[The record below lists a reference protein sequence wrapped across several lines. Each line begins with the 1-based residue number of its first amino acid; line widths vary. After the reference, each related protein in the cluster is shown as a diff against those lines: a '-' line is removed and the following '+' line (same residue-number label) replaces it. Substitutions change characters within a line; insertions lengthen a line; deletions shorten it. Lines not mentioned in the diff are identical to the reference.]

1 MSKPT
6 MSGKIVQIKYR
17 PRDQFRA
24 FHSRKERWSA
34 LVCHRRA
41 GKTVATLNDLIRGA
55 INECKPEGRY
65 AFIFPQRNQAKDT
78 AWRYL
83 RRYAEPLLA
92 KPPNETELR
101 IDLVNGS
108 MIRLYG
114 ADNPDALRGPYLDG
128 VVMDEFADMKPVVW
142 YEVIR
147 PMLADR
153 HGWAT
158 FIGTPKG
165 KNEFWRLYQ
174 NAQNNPEW
182 FHMILKASESGI
194 IPEAELSDLRK
205 EMSEDQYNQE
215 FECSFEAAIRG
226 AFYAEEMRVM
236 LAEGRIAPIEI
247 NKDVRV
253 HTAWDLGVSDSTAI
267 WFILS
272 IESGAWSITTNQ
284 AASDWNI
291 TAKSCTTSAFSTVG
305 STVTTISHTT

>member
-1 MSKPT
+1 MHS
-6 MSGKIVQIKYR
+6 S
-17 PRDQFRA
+17 FR
-24 FHSRKERWSA
+24 SE
-34 LVCHRRA
+34 
-41 GKTVATLNDLIRGA
+41 IRQRIRLGA
-55 INECKPEGRY
+55 IYDGMQSHC
-65 AFIFPQRNQAKDT
+65 
-78 AWRYL
+78 WRS
-83 RRYAEPLLA
+83 RRM
-92 KPPNETELR
+92 NSQLR

-128 VVMDEFADMKPVVW
+128 VVLDEFADMKPEVW
-142 YEVIR
+142 YEVVR

-153 HGWAT
+153 HGWGT

-165 KNEFWRLYQ
+165 KNEVPRLTE
-174 NAQNNPEW
+174 NAKKDPQW

-194 IPEAELSDLRK
+194 IQPTELADLRK

-247 NKDVRV
+247 NGDVRV
-253 HTAWDLGVSDSTAI
+253 HTAWDLGVSDLRPSGLFRRST
-267 WFILS
+267 
-272 IESGAWSITTNQ
+272 ESGAWSITTNS

-291 TAKSCTTSAFSTVG
+291 TPKSCTTSASSTAG
-305 STVTTISHTT
+305 STETTTFLTT

>member
-1 MSKPT
+1 M
-6 MSGKIVQIKYR
+6 
-17 PRDQFRA
+17 
-24 FHSRKERWSA
+24 
-34 LVCHRRA
+34 
-41 GKTVATLNDLIRGA
+41 
-55 INECKPEGRY
+55 KPE
-65 AFIFPQRNQAKDT
+65 
-78 AWRYL
+78 
-83 RRYAEPLLA
+83 
-92 KPPNETELR
+92 
-101 IDLVNGS
+101 
-108 MIRLYG
+108 
-114 ADNPDALRGPYLDG
+114 
-128 VVMDEFADMKPVVW
+128 VW

-174 NAQNNPEW
+174 NAKNNPEW

-226 AFYAEEMRVM
+226 AFYAEEMRAM

-247 NKDVRV
+247 NKDVRA

-267 WFILS
+267 WFIQAINRERRLVDYY
-272 IESGAWSITTNQ
+272 EVLRCRLRALCSGPSRQ
-284 AASDWNI
+284 AY
-291 TAKSCTTSAFSTVG
+291 
-305 STVTTISHTT
+305 